1 MAEMFTVRCGDEVV
15 ANHIGSFNDALA
27 VVADY
32 RALVGDG
39 QVMCVTSES
48 SGAVVF
54 EEDSEY
60 EYIYGFFK

>member
-1 MAEMFTVRCGDEVV
+1 MMT
-15 ANHIGSFNDALA
+15 NDALA
-27 VVADY
+27 VVADH

-39 QVMCVTSES
+39 QVMCVISES

-54 EEDSEY
+54 EEDSEC